1 MSLEQARP
9 HFLPSSK
16 QPAINLARKDT
27 DIAFQRHFAPCNI
40 LQNTD
45 NNLKQKTYLVKYE
58 TCPVK
63 TIKNK
68 IKSKTCF
75 HICLEEKKHE
85 TVRLFPTFLA
95 QGITRDTL

>member
-27 DIAFQRHFAPCNI
+27 DTAFQRHFAPCNI

-45 NNLKQKTYLVKYE
+45 NNLNQKTYLVKFK
-58 TCPVK
+58 TCPLK
-63 TIKNK
+63 K
-68 IKSKTCF
+68 
-75 HICLEEKKHE
+75 EKK
-85 TVRLFPTFLA
+85 VKRVF
-95 QGITRDTL
+95 IYV